1 MSAELI
7 GVLSVGVALGLL
19 MVALWRSTNARID
32 RLEDR
37 FQGIE
42 TRMDE
47 RFGQMNGRFG
57 QIDERFGQID
67 QRFGQIDERFGQ
79 IDEHFRQVDDRFG
92 RMEAEMN
99 ARFGRMEDQFNARF
113 ERLEGR
119 FETYDARQYE
129 MAQALARI
137 EARQIDAAAPESEG
151 ERELVRQG
159 TEVGGT
165 D

>member
-7 GVLSVGVALGLL
+7 GVLSVGVALGVL

-37 FQGIE
+37 FLGME

-47 RFGQMNGRFG
+47 RFGQMN
-57 QIDERFGQID
+57 DRFGQID
-67 QRFGQIDERFGQ
+67 QRFGQIDERFRQ
-79 IDEHFRQVDDRFG
+79 TDERFGQVDDRFG
-92 RMEAEMN
+92 RIEAQMN
-99 ARFGRMEDQFNARF
+99 ERFGRLEDQFNARF

-119 FETYDARQYE
+119 FETLDARQYE

-137 EARQIDAAAPESEG
+137 EARQIDAAASESEG
-151 ERELVRQG
+151 EPALVR
-159 TEVGGT
+159 
-165 D
+165 